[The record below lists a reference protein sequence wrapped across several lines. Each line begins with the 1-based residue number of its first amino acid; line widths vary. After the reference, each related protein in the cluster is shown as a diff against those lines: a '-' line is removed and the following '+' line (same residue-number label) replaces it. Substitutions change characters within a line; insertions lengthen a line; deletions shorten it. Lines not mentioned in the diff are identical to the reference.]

1 MTQVKIY
8 DIENNAILGGILT
21 DNGSVICACC
31 EGLITEDEIIYELE
45 AYKNNYEVEDD
56 IEAGL
61 EAALDDGYTHI
72 IVETYSNWIDLS
84 QEICGDDIYAEGIED
99 YLG

>member
-8 DIENNAILGGILT
+8 DIENNEFHGGIMLS
-21 DNGSVICACC
+21 DGSVICGCC
-31 EGLITEDEIIYELE
+31 GGLIEEGEIIYELE
-45 AYKNNYEVEDD
+45 AYKNNYEVKDD

-61 EAALDDGYTHI
+61 EAALNDGYTHI

-84 QEICGDDIYAEGIED
+84 EEICGDDVYADEIEN
-99 YLG
+99 YLE